1 MNTPKTS
8 RKTRVTAAA
17 FDTAFERGKAVDLLD
32 LDTVTVRAPMQR
44 INLDLPKPILHAIDT
59 EANRV
64 GVPRTSMIKLW
75 IYERL
80 TERVPRSVSSRSSE

>member
-1 MNTPKTS
+1 MTTS
-8 RKTRVTAAA
+8 KRTSGKTRVTAAT
-17 FDTAFERGKAVDLLD
+17 FDKAFERGEAVELLD

-44 INLDLPKPILHAIDT
+44 INLDLPKPIIHAIDN

-64 GVPRTSMIKLW
+64 GVPRTSIIKLW

-80 TERVPRSVSSRSSE
+80 TEHPARSVSVRS